1 MPSSRRIYLLTGA
14 VLTGFLVGVVLV
26 LRILGPK
33 PPSLG
38 EDFSKSQG
46 PAQAPVQMIEYSDFE
61 CPACSAAQPVLQKL
75 RDRYPDKVRL
85 VYQHYPLDGHRQS
98 PLAHHAAEC
107 AARQKK
113 FWPFH
118 DRLYRDQSVWS
129 KTEGPLLEIF
139 LRFALEQGLNVDE
152 FARCLSD
159 TSVERTILEE
169 KTAGSGLG
177 VKSTPSFFV
186 NGKFVIGALAAEEE
200 AERIL
205 SK

>member
-1 MPSSRRIYLLTGA
+1 MSSPRLATISTGA
-14 VLTGFLVGVVLV
+14 VLTAFLVGVVLL
-26 LRILGPK
+26 LRLLQPK

-38 EDFSKSQG
+38 EDFPRSQG
-46 PAQAPVQMIEYSDFE
+46 PAEAPVQIIEYSDFE
-61 CPACSAAQPVLQKL
+61 CPACSAALPVLQQL

-85 VYQHYPLDGHRQS
+85 VYQHFPLDGHRRS

-118 DRLYRDQSVWS
+118 DRLYRDQPAWS
-129 KTEGPLLEIF
+129 KAEGSVIEIF

-177 VKSTPSFFV
+177 VNSTPSFFV
-186 NGKFVIGALAAEEE
+186 NGKFVIGAFRAQEE